1 MTIYLIP
8 ITVGLILMPF
18 ALSCSPLRAFA
29 LLIELAFFIAGF
41 AALAQLA
48 AIFSH
53 NLP

>member
-8 ITVGLILMPF
+8 ITVGLVFLPF
-18 ALSCSPLRAFA
+18 ALGCSPLRAFA
-29 LLIELAFFIAGF
+29 LLIQLAFFIAGF

-48 AIFSH
+48 AILSH